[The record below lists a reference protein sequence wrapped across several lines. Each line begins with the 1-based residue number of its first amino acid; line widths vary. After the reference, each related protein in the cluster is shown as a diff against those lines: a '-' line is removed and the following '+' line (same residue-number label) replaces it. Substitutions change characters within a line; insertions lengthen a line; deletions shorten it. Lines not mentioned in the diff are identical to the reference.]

1 MDGLV
6 VTLRDPTG
14 RWLAGRPRS
23 RGCGPCPLRECRWW
37 GRRGG
42 QFALAEGLGAGL
54 VVRDEPAVGG
64 ALVAQPEHGEGL
76 GFLARGPEKAPAAG
90 PGALDDGDVAEHAAV
105 ADEHLGV
112 GPVLAGVGEDALGD
126 GILGRLVRARS
137 CTFGHG
143 VSLPGVE
150 DASRVRRVPPDRVGL
165 ALARAVVASLAPD
178 GAAVTVAVDDTLFHR
193 YGRKVHGAKYQ
204 HDGSARGRDGIGRGN
219 CFVIVGVVAAVP
231 FLARQ
236 VCLPVL
242 FRLHIPKTGASKTEQ
257 ARAMVDLLARP
268 CPGAPSTWW
277 RRPASADRPG
287 AACPPA
293 SPSPPAWPPT
303 RSCTDPNPAHRQAR
317 TPRLEGPTA
326 GHRRRRGRHHHLD
339 PHPGDP
345 LPADRGRG
353 HGGGHLPVVGSLHR
367 TPIRVVLVRG
377 TSQARPYTLAPATT
391 DLTSTGEQIVARYA
405 SRWSSNSRSRTARTS
420 WAPAT
425 PKAGCPPPSS
435 APPPL
440 GRANLTI
447 LVLWYDQAGQPA
459 ADLGSRRR
467 AAPWYRHKR
476 HVSTED
482 MIIAFRRA
490 RVTGNTAA
498 QDTPALFDAPASTS
512 QAAAA

>member
-1 MDGLV
+1 MRSVTASLV
-6 VTLRDPTG
+6 GWSGRGPALLAMGCPCRELRTRRVCAACRPIGEALMPLTVPPSLLIVVEVLRPCFTAPWFATMSSLVTGALSASGPRTVTG
-14 RWLAGRPRS
+14 MWQAAGLAGQAHWS
-23 RGCGPCPLRECRWW
+23 RAHRF
-37 GRRGG
+37 
-42 QFALAEGLGAGL
+42 FA
-54 VVRDEPAVGG
+54 RAVW
-64 ALVAQPEHGEGL
+64 
-76 GFLARGPEKAPAAG
+76 
-90 PGALDDGDVAEHAAV
+90 D
-105 ADEHLGV
+105 
-112 GPVLAGVGEDALGD
+112 
-126 GILGRLVRARS
+126 
-137 CTFGHG
+137 
-143 VSLPGVE
+143 
-150 DASRVRRVPPDRVGL
+150 PDRVGL

-204 HDGSARGRDGIGRGN
+204 HDGSAKGRDGIGRGN

-236 VCLPVL
+236 VCLPAL

-317 TPRLEGPTA
+317 TTRLEGPTA

-420 WAPAT
+420 WAPAEINQQV
-425 PKAGCPPPSS
+425 
-435 APPPL
+435 L
-440 GRANLTI
+440 GNLDQI
-447 LVLWYDQAGQPA
+447 IAALEADQALPIAQEV
-459 ADLGSRRR
+459 AD
-467 AAPWYRHKR
+467 
-476 HVSTED
+476 
-482 MIIAFRRA
+482 A
-490 RVTGNTAA
+490 R
-498 QDTPALFDAPASTS
+498 
-512 QAAAA
+512 

>member
-54 VVRDEPAVGG
+54 VDRDEPAVGG

-76 GFLARGPEKAPAAG
+76 GFLDRGPEQAPAAG

-105 ADEHLGV
+105 ADENLGV

-150 DASRVRRVPPDRVGL
+150 DASRVRRVPPDRGGPDAADRTAVPADRCGGPAAVLHRALVCDDVVAGHRGAVGKRSAHGHRNVAGGGPGRACALVTRAPVLLPGGVGPDRVGL
-165 ALARAVVASLAPD
+165 ALARAVVARLVPD
-178 GAAVTVAVDDTLFHR
+178 GGAVTVAVDDTLFHR

-303 RSCTDPNPAHRQAR
+303 RSCTDPNP
-317 TPRLEGPTA
+317 
-326 GHRRRRGRHHHLD
+326 
-339 PHPGDP
+339 GDP

-420 WAPAT
+420 WAPAEINQQV
-425 PKAGCPPPSS
+425 
-435 APPPL
+435 L
-440 GRANLTI
+440 GNLDQI
-447 LVLWYDQAGQPA
+447 IAALEADQALPIAQEV
-459 ADLGSRRR
+459 AD
-467 AAPWYRHKR
+467 
-476 HVSTED
+476 
-482 MIIAFRRA
+482 A
-490 RVTGNTAA
+490 R
-498 QDTPALFDAPASTS
+498 
-512 QAAAA
+512 

>member
-54 VVRDEPAVGG
+54 VDRDEPAVGG

-76 GFLARGPEKAPAAG
+76 GFLDRGREQAPAAG
-90 PGALDDGDVAEHAAV
+90 PGALDDGDVPEHAAV
-105 ADEHLGV
+105 ADENLGV

-150 DASRVRRVPPDRVGL
+150 DASRVRRVPPDRGGPDAADRTAVPADRCGGPAAVLHRALVRDDVVAGHRGAVGKRSAHGHRNVAGGGPGRAGALVARAPVLLPRGVGPDRVGL

-193 YGRKVHGAKYQ
+193 YGRKVHGARYQ

-242 FRLHIPKTGASKTEQ
+242 
-257 ARAMVDLLARP
+257 
-268 CPGAPSTWW
+268 
-277 RRPASADRPG
+277 
-287 AACPPA
+287 
-293 SPSPPAWPPT
+293 
-303 RSCTDPNPAHRQAR
+303 
-317 TPRLEGPTA
+317 
-326 GHRRRRGRHHHLD
+326 
-339 PHPGDP
+339 
-345 LPADRGRG
+345 
-353 HGGGHLPVVGSLHR
+353 
-367 TPIRVVLVRG
+367 
-377 TSQARPYTLAPATT
+377 LAPAHPQ
-391 DLTSTGEQIVARYA
+391 DGSVQDRAGPRDGRPPRQALPG
-405 SRWSSNSRSRTARTS
+405 RTIHVV
-420 WAPAT
+420 AT
-425 PKAGCPPPSS
+425 PRQRG
-435 APPPL
+435 
-440 GRANLTI
+440 
-447 LVLWYDQAGQPA
+447 PA
-459 ADLGSRRR
+459 WRGL
-467 AAPWYRHKR
+467 P
-476 HVSTED
+476 
-482 MIIAFRRA
+482 A
-490 RVTGNTAA
+490 RV
-498 QDTPALFDAPASTS
+498 
-512 QAAAA
+512 